1 MDRVKIPGTDPR
13 LKSRIEVHDWSAL
26 DWIGGYYRALG
37 SPSKGLNFCHNY
49 RPPPPLE
56 PLTPPFSFIYRV
68 WERFV
73 SNPRH
78 DLNAAAAF
86 SVNKSNLEFKFNY
99 GSAVETDIRVFSSGG
114 RISCRIF
121 LAFLKGCSKIR
132 LFFFFFKLV
141 FGSTFF
147 LNRDDDGFLLNFSAY
162 FWFFLEM
169 QFKDIDLNV

>member
-1 MDRVKIPGTDPR
+1 MRSADILFGPGGPCQNPRHRSEAKIPYRGPR
-13 LKSRIEVHDWSAL
+13 LVGTWLNWRLLPGIRFTIQRIEFLSQL
-26 DWIGGYYRALG
+26 STPTSFR
-37 SPSKGLNFCHNY
+37 
-49 RPPPPLE
+49 

-132 LFFFFFKLV
+132 LFFF
-141 FGSTFF
+141 
-147 LNRDDDGFLLNFSAY
+147 LN
-162 FWFFLEM
+162 
-169 QFKDIDLNV
+169 